1 MKNIIFTTVFS
12 LVIINLKAQVA
23 IGKVAIT
30 NASVILEFD
39 NATTNKK
46 GIILSGVENVNNA
59 ITTATP
65 AANNG
70 TFVFDRS
77 DDRVKMYQNQTWV
90 NLSDPG
96 SETKITP
103 NTSAEVVPNQGTII
117 GSATSSA
124 KGVLVLEAPNKA
136 MVLPWIT
143 NPHLN
148 VLNPYPGMMCYDT
161 TSRSLAVFDGTVWN
175 YWK

>member
-1 MKNIIFTTVFS
+1 MKNIIFTAVLS
-12 LVIINLKAQVA
+12 LIITNAKAQVA
-23 IGKVAIT
+23 IGKSAIT

-124 KGVLVLEAPNKA
+124 KGVLVLEAANKA

>member
-1 MKNIIFTTVFS
+1 MKNIIFTAVLS
-12 LVIINLKAQVA
+12 LMMTNVNAQVA
-23 IGKVAIT
+23 IGKSTIT
-30 NASVILEFD
+30 NASVLLEFD

-65 AANNG
+65 AVNNG
-70 TFVFDRS
+70 TFLFDRS

-96 SETKITP
+96 SEAKITP
-103 NTSAEVVPNQGTII
+103 NTSDEIVPNQGTII
-117 GSATSSA
+117 GSATSAA
-124 KGVLVLEAPNKA
+124 KGVLVLEAANKA
-136 MVLPWIT
+136 MVLPWVA

>member
-1 MKNIIFTTVFS
+1 MKNIIFTAVFS
-12 LVIINLKAQVA
+12 LVIINVKAQVA

-96 SETKITP
+96 SKTKITP